1 MVARQHAGDGRLIQH
16 MQATTTLPTSTPK
29 PRRRTGELLGL
40 VGPGLIWLIVFTLLP
55 LLIVLAVSFGT
66 RGTYGGVTWDL
77 SFKQYTRLAFTNGEF
92 DPLYL
97 RILLRSLWIGLLATA
112 ICLVMG
118 YPFAYYIARRP
129 ARWRGALMLLVLIPF
144 WTNFLVRTYAWMF
157 LFRDEG
163 IINTILQALH
173 ITNGPLHMLF
183 NEGAIVIGLVYGYLP
198 FMVIPIY
205 ASIEKFDFTLQEA
218 ASDLGANGAMFFRRV
233 LLPLTT
239 PGIVAG
245 SILVFIP
252 CVGAY
257 ITPDLLGGAKVQM
270 VGNSIQQ
277 LYLSTRDWPF
287 GSAMSIVLMAIV
299 LIATL
304 LYFRVGGNRSELSV

>member
-1 MVARQHAGDGRLIQH
+1 
-16 MQATTTLPTSTPK
+16 MQPTTTLPRQKAKSGRK
-29 PRRRTGELLGL
+29 TGQLLGL
-40 VGPGLIWLIVFTLLP
+40 LGPGLLWLLLFTLAP
-55 LLIVLAVSFGT
+55 LLIVVAVSFAT
-66 RGTYGGVTWDL
+66 RGTYGGVQWNLT
-77 SFKQYTRLAFTNGEF
+77 FKQYTRLIFTDGQF

-97 RILLRSLWIGLLATA
+97 RILLRSLWIGLLSTG
-112 ICLVMG
+112 ICLVLG
-118 YPFAYYIARRP
+118 YPFAYYLARRP

-157 LFRDEG
+157 LFRDQG
-163 IINTILQALH
+163 IINNILQALH
-173 ITNGPLHMLF
+173 ITGEPVHMLF
-183 NEGAIVIGLVYGYLP
+183 NEPAIVIGLVYGYLP

-218 ASDLGANGAMFFRRV
+218 AADLGANAWMFFRRV
-233 LLPLTT
+233 LLPLTA

-252 CVGAY
+252 SVGAY

-277 LYLSTRDWPF
+277 LYLSIRDWPF
-287 GSAMSIVLMAIV
+287 GSAMSIVVMAIV
-299 LIATL
+299 LAATL
-304 LYFRVGGNRSELSV
+304 LYFRVGGDRSELSV

>member
-1 MVARQHAGDGRLIQH
+1 
-16 MQATTTLPTSTPK
+16 MQATATLPQPPDKSS
-29 PRRRTGELLGL
+29 RRTGELLGL
-40 VGPGLIWLIVFTLLP
+40 IGPGVLWLLVFTLVP
-55 LLIVLAVSFGT
+55 LLIVFAVSFAT
-66 RGTYGGVTWDL
+66 RGTYGGVEWDFT
-77 SFKQYTRLAFTNGEF
+77 FKQYTRLAFNNGEF

-97 RILLRSLWIGLLATA
+97 RILLRSLWIGLLATV
-112 ICLVMG
+112 ICLLLG
-118 YPFAYYIARRP
+118 YPFAYYLARRP

-163 IINTILQALH
+163 VINNVLQALGL
-173 ITNGPLHMLF
+173 TAGPVSMLF
-183 NEGAIVIGLVYGYLP
+183 NETAIVVGLVYGYLP

-218 ASDLGANGAMFFRRV
+218 ASDLGANALTFFRRV
-233 LLPLTT
+233 LLPLTA

-252 CVGAY
+252 SVGAY

-277 LYLSTRDWPF
+277 LYLSIRDWPF

-299 LIATL
+299 LVATM
-304 LYFRVGGNRSELSV
+304 LYFRVGGNRSELSA

>member
-1 MVARQHAGDGRLIQH
+1 M
-16 MQATTTLPTSTPK
+16 
-29 PRRRTGELLGL
+29 LGL
-40 VGPGLIWLIVFTLLP
+40 IGPGLLWLLFFTLAP
-55 LLIVLAVSFGT
+55 LLIVIAVSFAT

-77 SFKQYTRLAFTNGEF
+77 TLKQYTRLIVSNGEF

-97 RILLRSLWIGLLATA
+97 RILLRSLWIGLLSTA
-112 ICLVMG
+112 ICLLLG
-118 YPFAYYIARRP
+118 YPFAYYLARRP

-163 IINTILQALH
+163 IINNLLQTLH
-173 ITNGPLHMLF
+173 ITNAPLHMLF
-183 NEGAIVIGLVYGYLP
+183 NETAIVVGLVYGYLP

-218 ASDLGANGAMFFRRV
+218 AADLGANAWMFFRRV
-233 LLPLTT
+233 LLPLTA

-252 CVGAY
+252 SIGAY
-257 ITPDLLGGAKVQM
+257 LTPDLLGGAKVQM

-277 LYLSTRDWPF
+277 LYLSIRDWPF

-299 LIATL
+299 LAATL